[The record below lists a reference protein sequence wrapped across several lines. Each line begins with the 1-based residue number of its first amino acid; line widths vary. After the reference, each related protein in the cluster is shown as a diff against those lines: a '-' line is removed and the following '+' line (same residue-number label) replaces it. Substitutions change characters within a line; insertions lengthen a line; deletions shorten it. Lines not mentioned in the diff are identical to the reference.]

1 MFDII
6 IYFFF
11 FKQPFHCEV
20 EDKIGV
26 NCLSRGQVTCRV
38 RLDRGGYV
46 PGESIKI
53 NAHIENNSK
62 VTIRRTR
69 AILKEVNSS
78 SKSIRETFA
87 QFFFLFLLQ
96 TIQYTA
102 KNKLIKSQSRDLASL
117 EKGKIVPKASDQ
129 WRGELLYIPP
139 LPPTNL
145 RGCHLIK
152 IQYDVY
158 VCNLYFFIFIF
169 FFNLLNFFF
178 LPFMILVYSR
188 RKRKQVN

>member
-1 MFDII
+1 MC
-6 IYFFF
+6 
-11 FKQPFHCEV
+11 P
-20 EDKIGV
+20 
-26 NCLSRGQVTCRV
+26 
-38 RLDRGGYV
+38 
-46 PGESIKI
+46 
-53 NAHIENNSK
+53 
-62 VTIRRTR
+62 
-69 AILKEVNSS
+69 
-78 SKSIRETFA
+78 
-87 QFFFLFLLQ
+87 Q

-158 VCNLYFFIFIF
+158 VSTFTYFCWVTSYHTSFKQCVTLI
-169 FFNLLNFFF
+169 LT
-178 LPFMILVYSR
+178 LVYAR
-188 RKRKQVN
+188 RKRRENDQTKITYYAGYLSNEKQRWHTLDEKRDLLSLHFTHFSIVAW